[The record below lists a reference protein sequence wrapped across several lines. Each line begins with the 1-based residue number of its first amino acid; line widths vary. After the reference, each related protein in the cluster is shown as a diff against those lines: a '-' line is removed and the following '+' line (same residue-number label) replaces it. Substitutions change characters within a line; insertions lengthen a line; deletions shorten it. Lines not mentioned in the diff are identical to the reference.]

1 MANERLRSCI
11 TGARLTISDVA
22 AQVGVDPKTVER
34 WIVPGRVPHRSHR
47 WATASLLGTDE
58 AYLWPEIADDRR
70 TQAASAAE
78 LVTLYPNRGAVPGP
92 LWRSLLDGAADRIDV
107 LVFAGLFL
115 PDGYPE
121 VANLLAA
128 KAEQGVKIRLALGDP
143 DSDAV
148 RRRGEEER
156 IGEGMAARVRLGLMY
171 LQDAISAP
179 GVELRF
185 HATTLYNSIYRFDD
199 DMLVNAHV
207 YGAPAAH
214 SPVLHL
220 RRLPGGRLVDHY
232 QASFERVWD
241 QASGDNLPEMRGAG
255 RKAVTVARIDYFND
269 PNAPKA
275 NSIVPSVTAIVPNE
289 RGELLL
295 VHKTDNDLWALPGGG
310 MDVGESMAETVVREV
325 KEETGI
331 DVEVTG
337 VVGIYTNPNHVMAY
351 DDGEVRQQCSICFTT
366 RMLGG
371 RLATSSETSEV
382 EFVAPARLDGLNI
395 HPSMRLR
402 IDHYLERRSAPYIG

>member
-22 AQVGVDPKTVER
+22 AQIGVDPKTVER

-58 AYLWPEIADDRR
+58 ASLWPELADERR
-70 TQAASAAE
+70 TQAVSAAE

-92 LWRSLLDGAADRIDV
+92 LWRSLLEAATDRVDV

-121 VANLLAA
+121 VAKLLAA

-148 RRRGEEER
+148 RRRGEEEQ
-156 IGEGMAARVRLGLMY
+156 IGEGMAARIRLGLLY

-199 DMLVNAHV
+199 DLVNAHV

-232 QASFERVWD
+232 QAAFERVWD
-241 QASGDNLPEMRGAG
+241 QASGDNPPRVLMQR
-255 RKAVTVARIDYFND
+255 
-269 PNAPKA
+269 
-275 NSIVPSVTAIVPNE
+275 
-289 RGELLL
+289 
-295 VHKTDNDLWALPGGG
+295 
-310 MDVGESMAETVVREV
+310 
-325 KEETGI
+325 
-331 DVEVTG
+331 
-337 VVGIYTNPNHVMAY
+337 
-351 DDGEVRQQCSICFTT
+351 
-366 RMLGG
+366 
-371 RLATSSETSEV
+371 
-382 EFVAPARLDGLNI
+382 
-395 HPSMRLR
+395 
-402 IDHYLERRSAPYIG
+402 ERR